1 MEQFADYVCEEE
13 GEYTMPESDVMEK
26 AKELS
31 ETIAASETYQR
42 YALQRDTLRKQP
54 DLYQKVNEFRQRNYE
69 LQNAEDNSEALFEKM
84 EAFEK
89 EYEKFRENPLVD
101 DFLRAELAFCRM
113 MQSLS
118 DVIME
123 DIDFE

>member
-1 MEQFADYVCEEE
+1 VKEK
-13 GEYTMPESDVMEK
+13 GEYTMPESEVIAK

-31 ETIAASETYQR
+31 ETIAASETYKS

-54 DLYQKVNEFRQRNYE
+54 ELYEKVNEYRRRNFA
-69 LQNAEDNSEALFEKM
+69 LQNEDDSDNLYEKV
-84 EAFEK
+84 EAFEG
-89 EYEKFRENPLVD
+89 ELEKFRENPLVD
-101 DFLRAELAFCRM
+101 DFFRAELAFCRM

>member
-1 MEQFADYVCEEE
+1 MAESFVDCVC
-13 GEYTMPESDVMEK
+13 GGKGGYTMPESEVIAK

-31 ETIAASETYQR
+31 ETIAASETYKN
-42 YALQRDTLRKQP
+42 YAMQRDILRKQP
-54 DLYQKVNEFRQRNYE
+54 ELYEKVNEYRRRNFA
-69 LQNAEDNSEALFEKM
+69 LQNEDDSDNLYEKM
-84 EAFEK
+84 EAFER
-89 EYEKFRENPLVD
+89 ELEKFRENPLVD

>member
-1 MEQFADYVCEEE
+1 
-13 GEYTMPESDVMEK
+13 MPESDVMDK
-26 AKELS
+26 ARELS

-42 YALQRDTLRKQP
+42 YALQRDILRKQP